1 MYTYDKQCEEDVVEY
16 QEDDSLHFRLDCED
30 AEVNHIG
37 VIWPGHNAGDH
48 QDGNPFEQGH
58 AASADASIRR
68 HLDTAHHWG
77 HRGRG
82 LQTNNGRG
90 SLECVDWLLISL
102 CHDKLLLETMNE
114 CDHYYQIKIS
124 WSWPLHCT
132 VSVSHSLSPRI
143 VLFLTITFVSIF
155 RVFIFFTHSTLIE
168 RPMI

>member
-1 MYTYDKQCEEDVVEY
+1 MRRRCGRISGGWLSPLQTGLWRRRGEPHRRNMTRSQCRRSPGRE
-16 QEDDSLHFRLDCED
+16 S
-30 AEVNHIG
+30 
-37 VIWPGHNAGDH
+37 IWTGTR
-48 QDGNPFEQGH
+48 
-58 AASADASIRR
+58 SIRR
-68 HLDTAHHWG
+68 CLDTETPRHSPSLRSQG
-77 HRGRG
+77 ERG

-143 VLFLTITFVSIF
+143 VLLLTITFVSIF